1 MSTKNNND
9 KLKDLFSNG
18 LKTNDPFFLI
28 KFIKKNGLSN
38 SDTAEHI
45 IKFLYQNFG
54 LNDYALYV
62 LILTSIICNNEFVYE
77 LINNGFRIIRIC
89 KKTIHNSIDSTYK
102 DSASSVSA
110 SSDSVSSDSAL
121 LESESENNKR
131 KRDDDNANNANKKI
145 KDEGEH
151 LEITNKTIYTVDFN
165 PFFEYNG
172 VTLFK
177 FLIDN
182 KEFSLLNKIL
192 NKLVKIDN
200 LLSLLTE
207 NNDEVLRI
215 YGIKFKRKDIIHI
228 FEAAFHTNNDRI
240 ISKILKDPLSI
251 NIDNEILDGI
261 QLCYNYFD
269 IYDVS
274 YYQEDEPVD
283 YENKIDFVAL
293 ILKLRMNILF
303 FICYNSQ
310 VSWDFGLDEFIQ
322 SLEIPLIVSEKLPE
336 FLLKYDEGYYDN
348 VDEAEDFNPYE

>member
-1 MSTKNNND
+1 MK
-9 KLKDLFSNG
+9 
-18 LKTNDPFFLI
+18 
-28 KFIKKNGLSN
+28 
-38 SDTAEHI
+38 
-45 IKFLYQNFG
+45 
-54 LNDYALYV
+54 
-62 LILTSIICNNEFVYE
+62 
-77 LINNGFRIIRIC
+77 
-89 KKTIHNSIDSTYK
+89 
-102 DSASSVSA
+102 
-110 SSDSVSSDSAL
+110 
-121 LESESENNKR
+121 
-131 KRDDDNANNANKKI
+131 
-145 KDEGEH
+145 EGEN
-151 LEITNKTIYTVDFN
+151 LEITNKTMYTVDFN

-192 NKLVKIDN
+192 NKFVKIN
-200 LLSLLTE
+200 NFLSLLTE

-240 ISKILKDPLSI
+240 ILKILKDPLSI

-274 YYQEDEPVD
+274 YYGNDEPVD
-283 YENKIDFVAL
+283 YDNKIDFVAL

-303 FICYNSQ
+303 SICYNSQ

-322 SLEIPLIVSEKLPE
+322 SLEIPLIISEKLPE
-336 FLLKYDEGYYDN
+336 FLLKYDEGYYEN
-348 VDEAEDFNPYE
+348 VDVEDFDPYE